1 MATVT
6 INGSALGTQLQTLL
20 QADDIVPGAAP
31 SYQLCKTIYAYHP
44 LGAKIAEKPLTIA
57 QSQAREVTIQK
68 GPEDRLR
75 EAYFQEW
82 NRIGADR
89 HIFNV
94 MRLARVYGV
103 SSIACLTEG
112 KPSNGALD
120 LDTLWKAS
128 ISFNVF
134 DPLNTAG
141 SLVLNQNPNAI
152 DFQKIPGG
160 VSVAGQAYHR
170 SRCVVMMNEDPLY
183 IEYTTSS
190 FGYVG
195 RSVYQRALFPL
206 KSYIQSLVTD
216 DMVTRKAGLLVAMIK
231 SAGSIIDE
239 MMQKVGLRK
248 RQLLKEA
255 ETDNVL
261 QIGESDSIESLNMEN
276 LATAYSLAR
285 TNVIEN
291 IASAVPMPAKLL
303 NDETFAEGFG
313 EGTEDAKAV
322 AHFIDELRKQM
333 DPLYVFFDL
342 IVQRRAWNPEFYEI
356 IQRDFPDYAGV
367 PFTSAFYDWAN
378 SFTAAWPSLLKEPPS
393 EEVKVD
399 AVKLQA
405 IVDLLTVLLPV
416 VDPANKAL
424 LVQWACDNFNSLKML
439 FDANL
444 QLNIEELADFLAE
457 AHEKAE
463 SLAEMGAMGGAGGD
477 EEADGPAPKKPE
489 RIAAA
494 DSTIGR
500 HISKLA
506 STVAL
511 ITDRRADRRTSR
523 KAQLSS

>member
-20 QADDIVPGAAP
+20 QADDIVPGSAP

-57 QSQAREVTIQK
+57 QSQQREITIQK

-89 HIFNV
+89 HIFNA

-103 SSIACLTEG
+103 SSLALLTQNQDSATPIKLE
-112 KPSNGALD
+112 
-120 LDTLWKAS
+120 TLWKDDIS
-128 ISFNVF
+128 ISVF

-170 SRCVVMMNEDPLY
+170 SRVVVMMNEDPLY
-183 IEYTTSS
+183 IEYTSS
-190 FGYVG
+190 GFGYVG
-195 RSVYQRALFPL
+195 RSCYQRALYPL
-206 KSYIQSLVTD
+206 KSFIQSLVTD
-216 DMVTRKAGLLVAMIK
+216 DMVTRKAGLLIAMIK
-231 SAGSIIDE
+231 SAGSIIDNV
-239 MMQKVGLRK
+239 MQKVGIRK

-261 QIGESDSIESLNMEN
+261 QIGENDKIETLNMQN
-276 LATAYSLAR
+276 LDGAYGMAR
-285 TNVIEN
+285 KNVVDN

-303 NDETFAEGFG
+303 SEETFAEGFG
-313 EGTEDAKAV
+313 EGTEDAKAI

-342 IVQRRAWNPEFYEI
+342 VVQRRAWNPEFYKI
-356 IQRDFPDYAGV
+356 IQKDFPDYKGV
-367 PFTSAFYDWAN
+367 SFNSAFYDWSN
-378 SFTAAWPSLLKEPPS
+378 SFAAAWPSLLKEPPS

-405 IVDLLTVLLPV
+405 IIDLLTVLLPV
-416 VDPANKAL
+416 VDPANKAA

-444 QLNIEELADFLAE
+444 TLDIPALVEFMEEAAEQAQALAE
-457 AHEKAE
+457 Q
-463 SLAEMGAMGGAGGD
+463 GAMGAGG
-477 EEADGPAPKKPE
+477 EDGEGGPEQKKPP

-494 DSTIGR
+494 DSTIR
-500 HISKLA
+500 QHVSKLSA
-506 STVAL
+506 TVAL
-511 ITDRRADRRTSR
+511 ITDRRTERRPSR
-523 KAQLSS
+523 ESQIGA

>member
-1 MATVT
+1 MSTVT

-20 QADDIVPGAAP
+20 QGDDIVPGAAP

-57 QSQAREVTIQK
+57 QSQARKITIQK

-75 EAYFQEW
+75 EAYLQEW
-82 NRIGADR
+82 SRIGADR

-103 SSIACLTEG
+103 ASIACLTEG
-112 KPSNGALD
+112 KPSNAALD
-120 LDTLWKAS
+120 LETLWKAS

-170 SRCVVMMNEDPLY
+170 SRCVVMMNEDPVY
-183 IEYTTSS
+183 IEYTTSA

-195 RSVYQRALFPL
+195 RSVYQRALYPL

-216 DMVTRKAGLLVAMIK
+216 DMVTRKAGVLIAMIK

-239 MMQKVGLRK
+239 MMQKVGMRK

-261 QIGESDSIESLNMEN
+261 QVGENDKIESLNFQN
-276 LATAYSLAR
+276 LEGPYALAR
-285 TNVIEN
+285 KNVIDN

-303 NDETFAEGFG
+303 SDETYAEGFG

-322 AHFIDELRKQM
+322 AHFIDDLRKQM

-356 IQRDFPDYAGV
+356 IQRDFPDYKGV
-367 PFTSAFYDWAN
+367 PFTTAFYDWSN
-378 SFTAAWPSLLKEPPS
+378 SFAAAWPSLLKEPPS
-393 EEVKVD
+393 EEIKVD

-405 IVDLLTVLLPV
+405 VIDLLTVLLPV
-416 VDPANKAL
+416 VDPANKAAI
-424 LVQWACDNFNSLKML
+424 VQWACDNFNSLKLL

-444 QLNIEELADFLAE
+444 QIDVEVLADFLAE
-457 AHEKAE
+457 AHEQAQNIAE
-463 SLAEMGAMGGAGGD
+463 IGAMGAD
-477 EEADGPAPKKPE
+477 EDRDQVEAPAPKKPE

-494 DSTIGR
+494 DSTMRR
-500 HISKLA
+500 HTSKLMA
-506 STVAL
+506 SVAL
-511 ITDRRADRRTSR
+511 LADRRAERRPSR
-523 KAQLSS
+523 EVQLRS

>member
-6 INGSALGTQLQTLL
+6 ISGSALGTQLQSLL

-57 QSQAREVTIQK
+57 QSQAREITIQK

-75 EAYFQEW
+75 EAYLQEW
-82 NRIGADR
+82 GRIGADR

-103 SSIACLTEG
+103 ASVACLTEG
-112 KPSNGALD
+112 QASNVALKMD
-120 LDTLWKAS
+120 ELWKAS

-183 IEYTTSS
+183 IEYTTSA

-195 RSVYQRALFPL
+195 RSVYQRALYPL

-216 DMVTRKAGLLVAMIK
+216 DMVTRKAGVLIAMIK

-239 MMQKVGLRK
+239 MMQKVGMRK

-261 QIGESDSIESLNMEN
+261 QVGENDKVESLNFQN
-276 LATAYSLAR
+276 LEGPYALAR
-285 TNVIEN
+285 KNVIDN

-303 NDETFAEGFG
+303 SDETYAEGFG

-333 DPLYVFFDL
+333 EPLYVFFDM
-342 IVQRRAWNPEFYEI
+342 IVQRRAWNPDFYEI

-367 PFTSAFYDWAN
+367 PFNTAFYDWTN
-378 SFTAAWPSLLKEPPS
+378 SFSATWPSLLKEPPS

-405 IVDLLTVLLPV
+405 IVDLLTVLAPI
-416 VDPANKAL
+416 VDPQNKSN
-424 LVQWACDNFNSLKML
+424 LVKWAVDNFNSLKML

-444 QLNIEELADFLAE
+444 VLDYEALVAHLETQL
-457 AHEKAE
+457 E
-463 SLAEMGAMGGAGGD
+463 SMNSLREGAGSGD
-477 EEADGPAPKKPE
+477 DDAGVVRPIK
-489 RIAAA
+489 AA
-494 DSTIGR
+494 DAAPARISKFGAAVAALTDQRAKRRAEGASPGR
-500 HISKLA
+500 H
-506 STVAL
+506 
-511 ITDRRADRRTSR
+511 
-523 KAQLSS
+523 